1 MSQRVEFAIQPML
14 DENAVKGA
22 SLLFLLTLFVI
33 EYFISCLSSDNQSIN
48 QSINTQGPYCETRLC
63 IVFGYWAL
71 WQIDD
76 CKCFIA
82 LLNNCLLPKPL
93 SSYV

>member
-48 QSINTQGPYCETRLC
+48 QSILRGLTVKHGFALSLDTGPYGR
-63 IVFGYWAL
+63 
-71 WQIDD
+71 
-76 CKCFIA
+76 
-82 LLNNCLLPKPL
+82 
-93 SSYV
+93 

>member
-22 SLLFLLTLFVI
+22 LLLFLLTLFVI

-48 QSINTQGPYCETRLC
+48 QYSG
-63 IVFGYWAL
+63 
-71 WQIDD
+71 
-76 CKCFIA
+76 A
-82 LLNNCLLPKPL
+82 LL
-93 SSYV
+93 